1 MILLFLCSFPDLICV
16 VLIISPPIVGDVYI
30 ADIGNNRIRKVT
42 VSTGTIATIAGSS
55 TGSYSGD
62 NGPATAA
69 KLSQPSGV
77 VVDSA
82 GNIYIA
88 DYENSRIRK
97 IKVSTGI
104 IVTIAGNGDYG
115 YSGDGGAATSAALN
129 LPLGVAL
136 DSSGN
141 VYVADSTNNR
151 IRKLTGSGA
160 KPTYFPTYA
169 PSAAHIISFEIAV
182 SVANWPYSYITTA
195 DEGTI
200 SSLVTDIIDSDQVQV
215 SFQNVTEQ
223 SNRRRQLVSYILPFT
238 INVTAMSTSQ
248 YAINKNIVNKLTTTA
263 LVSALNSA
271 CGCTTYSSVAILFIS
286 ADGYCVDANTPS
298 RQCSFGRIKINPFLS
313 SVADYAFYDTAVSAV
328 DFGACISLTEI
339 GASAFENTY
348 METLDILAC
357 AQLISIS
364 EYAFAGTDLK
374 RIKLPQDLNFNEH
387 VFEDTPLEEIY
398 CEEPYTNVN
407 YLRGIGWGH
416 NVLVIG
422 CLGYTS
428 DYFLYPHF
436 SVTPWMT
443 TIIIA
448 FVVTFVVLHTLTL
461 VQSLRDASV
470 TFVLVSLLASL
481 DLGSDVFHLLFSLY
495 STKELYFASF
505 VFVFCM
511 PIVYFV
517 LAVIVQHNLV
527 PHVLYEW
534 YIGRIISHRCKWNMF
549 WLWLS
554 NERGAPLVNHKR
566 QSYTFNNHDSIPKV
580 IVFIGSWII
589 LLGLQAISLIPFFLW
604 MLLLS
609 PYYIF
614 LLLPGS
620 FLFQTKLLAHKNVW
634 NVFVLLFTGRH
645 NRYTKTSM
653 HDTKL
658 LNDAMFAQLI
668 LTSLPSFAIKIINY
682 LQNGDRYVFT
692 ALSTY
697 NGTIVFT
704 YYDYLSIYW
713 PFISLLVSAM
723 YCLVGSY
730 RYVFLA
736 LYYKYLIQEVPFTF
750 QYTVNN
756 RRNSVG
762 IAKTKEDIK
771 YNKEAIVPYRRY
783 WKDKI
788 LRTSVDCSMNAAMR
802 AVSRFYIKD
811 ERFANDLDK
820 LLKLRV
826 QFVQSTLEAT
836 KRNVLDEG
844 TCTVDTHQL
853 GNKVFELLLR
863 DSIDVSMYTVLSAAG
878 VRQPSDLLDIDRKT
892 VMNILKSLHNRA
904 IYGTVLAYLN
914 LITYNNVS
922 AGGATDDGVDD
933 INGFIM
939 TSRGDE
945 DTTGRIYPEG
955 DSNVDIESSIGT
967 YATKSRDV
975 EAIDS
980 SINDDEAYFV
990 SKPIVNNPAARKIK
1004 SRTIV
1009 NKNIYSES
1017 DSNKVIVNDPTLR
1030 KVKKS
1035 TFFGGRDSA
1044 KQYVVHDESAP
1055 SNVGSTPDRQV
1066 EAAVEMNTP
1075 VQPFRFSS
1083 DQETSSRIASGG
1095 DTAPNEEEVSWNVL
1109 SGAKKGWF

>member
-1 MILLFLCSFPDLICV
+1 M
-16 VLIISPPIVGDVYI
+16 YI
-30 ADIGNNRIRKVT
+30 ADTFNHRIRKVT
-42 VSTGTIATIAGSS
+42 TTTRYLRYIGRNYFFLYLLSLPSS
-55 TGSYSGD
+55 SM
-62 NGPATAA
+62 
-69 KLSQPSGV
+69 
-77 VVDSA
+77 
-82 GNIYIA
+82 
-88 DYENSRIRK
+88 
-97 IKVSTGI
+97 
-104 IVTIAGNGDYG
+104 IVTSAPSSVPTVATTPSIG
-115 YSGDGGAATSAALN
+115 YD
-129 LPLGVAL
+129 
-136 DSSGN
+136 
-141 VYVADSTNNR
+141 
-151 IRKLTGSGA
+151 K
-160 KPTYFPTYA
+160 YFPTYA
-169 PSAAHIISFEIAV
+169 PSTAHIISFEIAV

-200 SSLVTDIIDSDQVQV
+200 TSLVTDIIDSSDQVQV

-248 YAINKNIVNKLTTTA
+248 YTINKNIVSKLTTTA
-263 LVSALNSA
+263 LVGALNSA
-271 CGCTTYSSVAILFIS
+271 CGCITYSSVTILFIS
-286 ADGYCVDANTPS
+286 ADGYCIDANTPS

-313 SVADYAFYDTAVSAV
+313 SIADYAFYDTAVSGV
-328 DFGACISLTEI
+328 DFGACVSLTEI

-357 AQLISIS
+357 DQLISIS
-364 EYAFAGTDLK
+364 EYAFAGTELK

-407 YLRGIGWGH
+407 YLQGIGWGH
-416 NVLVIG
+416 NVLVVG

-428 DYFLYPHF
+428 DYFLYPYF

-443 TIIIA
+443 AVIILL
-448 FVVTFVVLHTLTL
+448 VVTFIVLHALTL
-461 VQSLRDASV
+461 ALSLQGASV

-495 STKELYFASF
+495 STKQLYFASF
-505 VFVFCM
+505 VFVFCV
-511 PIVYFV
+511 PIVYFI

-549 WLWLS
+549 WVWLS

-566 QSYTFNNHDSIPKV
+566 QSFTFNNHDSIPKV
-580 IVFIGSWII
+580 IVFISSWII
-589 LLGLQAISLIPFFLW
+589 LFGLQAISLIPFFLW

-614 LLLPGS
+614 LLLAGS

-634 NVFVLLFTGRH
+634 NVFVVLFTGRY

-653 HDTKL
+653 YDTKL

-668 LTSLPSFAIKIINY
+668 LTSLPLFAIKIINY
-682 LQNGDRYVFT
+682 LQNGDRYVFI
-692 ALSTY
+692 ALSAY
-697 NGTIVFT
+697 NGTIVYT

-713 PFISLLVSAM
+713 PFISLLISAM

-750 QYTVNN
+750 QYIVNN

-762 IAKTKEDIK
+762 IVRTKEDIK
-771 YNKEAIVPYRRY
+771 YNKEAILPYRRY
-783 WKDKI
+783 WKDKV
-788 LRTSVDCSMNAAMR
+788 LRTSLDSSMNAAMR
-802 AVSRFYIKD
+802 AVARFYIKD
-811 ERFANDLDK
+811 ERYANDLDT

-826 QFVQSTLEAT
+826 KFVQSTLEVT
-836 KRNVLDEG
+836 KLNMLDEG

-853 GNKVFELLLR
+853 SNKVFELLLK
-863 DSIDVSMYTVLSAAG
+863 DSIDMSMHKVLSAAG
-878 VRQPSDLLDIDRKT
+878 VRLPSDLLDIDQKT

-922 AGGATDDGVDD
+922 AGGGTDDGVDD
-933 INGFIM
+933 INGFII

-945 DTTGRIYPEG
+945 DGAGRIHPEA
-955 DSNVDIESSIGT
+955 DSNVDIESSIAI
-967 YATKSRDV
+967 YATKSREV
-975 EAIDS
+975 EVIDS
-980 SINDDEAYFV
+980 SINDDETYFLT
-990 SKPIVNNPAARKIK
+990 KPIVNNRAARKVK
-1004 SRTIV
+1004 SRTIL
-1009 NKNIYSES
+1009 NSNIDVES
-1017 DSNKVIVNDPTLR
+1017 VSNKVVVNDPILR

-1035 TFFGGRDSA
+1035 TFLGSRDSA
-1044 KQYVVHDESAP
+1044 KQYTVQYESAS
-1055 SNVGSTPDRQV
+1055 SNVGSTQDTQV
-1066 EAAVEMNTP
+1066 AAAAEVSSL
-1075 VQPFRFSS
+1075 VQPFNYSS
-1083 DQETSSRIASGG
+1083 EQETSSNAGSNRTASGG
-1095 DTAPNEEEVSWNVL
+1095 DTAPDEEEVSWNVQ
-1109 SGAKKGWF
+1109 SSAKKGWF